1 MLRYPEHRYSFYL
14 ASLTVVSVM
23 RFVHL
28 NFQEKCIKF
37 REEADKADTENVK
50 ICKVLDELRVGVSK
64 LFKVTSLCIHL
75 IKEYFYFVK
84 CSVILCNINIY

>member
-1 MLRYPEHRYSFYL
+1 
-14 ASLTVVSVM
+14 M

-50 ICKVLDELRVGVSK
+50 ICKVLDELRAGVSK
-64 LFKVTSLCIHL
+64 LFKVTSLCIHS
-75 IKEYFYFVK
+75 IKEFLLCK
-84 CSVILCNINIY
+84 MQCNINIY